1 MAQNNTIFPL
11 STADKYQQN
20 SVVDF
25 LLAFEGK
32 AIVQNSI
39 RITGK
44 VRVATETAIGSNT
57 GDALDVSKDVF
68 IDGTVGIAGAFQSI
82 TCTTDQQGVIEN
94 QNEAPRF
101 VKAKSVAQSTA
112 QQLFTDTRNVTELR
126 TGVDE
131 HTRAILAGNSTN
143 VGADR
148 QIPFSWKPDC
158 AFNKSSQHIS
168 YKKTGGVKLSLR
180 LATNSQFLYGS
191 DAGNYSYALYDLR
204 LEYQTVPDK
213 GSGNLA
219 FETIHMIKTTAE
231 SNNTSIS
238 TRVPAVVQSVS
249 MVFHK
254 DAQLNTAVYNH
265 LQLEEPPAIS
275 RVTFSFNDSLTTYY
289 NFSLETVQEL
299 LYNYQMSWGVDGGSK
314 SNLNFPMLNKNANF
328 GVGMPFGQYIDMT
341 KGSKFGVNILSDI
354 TSALK
359 YGVFMYF
366 RGIVQ
371 I

>member
-1 MAQNNTIFPL
+1 M
-11 STADKYQQN
+11 STPQKKQRRKSLTPTKSSLMSGPRPRGMRSLFADEEDAPYPKPKTPAKPPAKPKPKPQTVQQQIKA
-20 SVVDF
+20 
-25 LLAFEGK
+25 AFYDPK
-32 AIVQNSI
+32 
-39 RITGK
+39 TGLWS
-44 VRVATETAIGSNT
+44 A
-57 GDALDVSKDVF
+57 SK
-68 IDGTVGIAGAFQSI
+68 IHKKL
-82 TCTTDQQGVIEN
+82 
-94 QNEAPRF
+94 
-101 VKAKSVAQSTA
+101 KAKGIKVTLAQVKKVLDK
-112 QQLFTDTRNVTELR
+112 QLVTQ
-126 TGVDE
+126 VY
-131 HTRAILAGNSTN
+131 
-143 VGADR
+143 
-148 QIPFSWKPDC
+148 KPTVKPKKER
-158 AFNKSSQHIS
+158 FNKSSQHIS

-275 RVTFSFNDSLTTYY
+275 RVTFSFNDSLTSYY

-314 SNLNFPMLNKNANF
+314 SNLNFPMLNKNENF